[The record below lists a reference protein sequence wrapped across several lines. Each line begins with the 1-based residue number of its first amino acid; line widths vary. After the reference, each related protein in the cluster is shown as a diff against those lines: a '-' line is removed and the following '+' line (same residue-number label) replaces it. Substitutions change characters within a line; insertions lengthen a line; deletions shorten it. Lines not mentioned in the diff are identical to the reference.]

1 MEAVDF
7 FCGAGGMTCGLRQ
20 ANINVLAG
28 LDIES
33 EFRETYETN
42 NGEGRFLN
50 QDITKYTPEQ
60 LRNRLNLARNRN
72 DLIFIGC
79 SPCQYWSQVNTHKRN
94 SSYTMNLL
102 DDFTRFVEYFLP
114 GYVVVENVQG
124 LTSNKNNRVLLDFLD
139 FLKVNRY
146 AVRHEVIQANNFGV
160 PQKRKRFILI
170 AQRLDD
176 SMVFPEEEYST
187 ELTVRNTIGDTNL
200 FPETPCGYVDT
211 VADRLHTTS
220 NLSEK
225 NKQRIAI
232 TRHDGGTR
240 EAWATNDD
248 LLIPVYKKLGPNNYK
263 NIYSRM
269 FWDQPAPT
277 ITTRFNS
284 ISNGR
289 FGHPE
294 QDRAIS
300 LREGASLQ
308 TFPYTYRFRGSRV
321 SIAKQIGNAVPPEL
335 ARRIGEAINEHY
347 TLWQNLE
354 QRQEQ
359 LNY

>member
-1 MEAVDF
+1 MEAIDF
-7 FCGAGGMTCGLRQ
+7 FCGAGGMTCGLNQ

-28 LDIES
+28 IDIES
-33 EFRETYETN
+33 EFKETYETN
-42 NGEGRFLN
+42 NGKGRFLN
-50 QDITKYTPEQ
+50 RDITIYTPKELQSQ
-60 LRNRLNLARNRN
+60 LKLERNRD
-72 DLIFIGC
+72 DLVFIGC
-79 SPCQYWSQVNTHKRN
+79 SPCQYWSQVNTMKRK

-102 DDFTRFVEYFLP
+102 DDFTRFIKYFLP
-114 GYVVVENVQG
+114 GYVIVENVQG
-124 LTSNKNNRVLLDFLD
+124 LSSNKNNRVLLDFLD
-139 FLKVNRY
+139 FLKVNNY
-146 AVRHEVIQANNFGV
+146 QVKHKVIQGNKFGV

-170 AQRLDD
+170 AQRLNKELI
-176 SMVFPEEEYST
+176 FPEEECSL
-187 ELTVRNTIGDTNL
+187 ELTVRNTIGDKNL
-200 FPETPCGYVDT
+200 FPEIPCGHIDSDP
-211 VADRLHTTS
+211 DRLHTS
-220 NLSEK
+220 ANLSMK

-232 TRHDGGTR
+232 TAHDGGTR
-240 EAWATNDD
+240 DAWADNDD
-248 LLIPVYKKLGPNNYK
+248 LLIPVYKKLGPNNFK
-263 NIYSRM
+263 NVYSRM
-269 FWDQPAPT
+269 FWEQPAPT

-308 TFPYTYRFRGSRV
+308 TFPYTYKFRGSRV

-347 TLWQNLE
+347 TQWQNSE